1 MNKSE
6 QIIKYLED
14 KGVGHIFMVAGGQI
28 MFLMDALYKS
38 KIKPVCCH
46 HEQAAAMAAE
56 GYSRV
61 SGFGVCLVTAGPGA
75 INAINGVVG
84 AWVDSSPLL
93 IISGAST
100 GANVDYMEKSK
111 IRQHGLQGIH
121 IKPVVSSIVK
131 YFKTVKKNT
140 NVEELMDRCYKLAT
154 TARKGPVWIEVPLD
168 ISRTL

>member
-14 KGVGHIFMVAGGQI
+14 KGVKHIFMVAGGQI
-28 MFLMDALYKS
+28 MFLTDALYKS
-38 KIKPVCCH
+38 KIKPICCH

-56 GYSRV
+56 AYGRV
-61 SGFGVCLVTAGPGA
+61 KGLGVCLVTAGPGA

-93 IISGAST
+93 ILSGASSYF
-100 GANVDYMEKSK
+100 NVAYMDKTK

-121 IKPVVSSIVK
+121 IKPVVQSIVK
-131 YFKTVKKNT
+131 YFKTVEKETDIEK
-140 NVEELMDRCYKLAT
+140 LMDKCYKLAT

-168 ISRTL
+168 IQRS

>member
-1 MNKSE
+1 MNKAE
-6 QIIKYLED
+6 RIIKFLED
-14 KGVGHIFMVAGGQI
+14 KGVRHIFMVAGGQI
-28 MFLMDALYKS
+28 MYLTDALYKS
-38 KIKPVCCH
+38 DIKPICCH

-61 SGFGVCLVTAGPGA
+61 AGFGVCLVTAGPGA

-93 IISGAST
+93 ILSGASSE
-100 GANVDYMEKSK
+100 ANVAWMEKTK

-131 YFKTVKKNT
+131 YFKTMKKT
-140 NVEELMDRCYKLAT
+140 TDIEALMDKCYKLAT
-154 TARKGPVWIEVPLD
+154 TARKGPVWLEIPLD
-168 ISRTL
+168 TSRT